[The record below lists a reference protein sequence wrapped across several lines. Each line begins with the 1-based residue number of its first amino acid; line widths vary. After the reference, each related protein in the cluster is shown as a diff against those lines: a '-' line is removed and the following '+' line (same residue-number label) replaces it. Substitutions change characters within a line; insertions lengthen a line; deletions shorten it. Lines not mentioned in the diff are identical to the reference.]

1 MTMDIQ
7 VYYGGQHAISGL
19 TKLINENISNENQA
33 VYEEVKLGTSL
44 LLLGLLPNEEQW
56 LRTLDKRLVC
66 IAPGIMSLLGAG
78 ITVYLSPDCDTSYI
92 TKGFFDGAKDGLIYY
107 SASSCIMNKI
117 TTVAIETIFK

>member
-1 MTMDIQ
+1 MDIQ

-56 LRTLDKRLVC
+56 LRTLDKRVVC
-66 IAPGIMSLLGAG
+66 IVPGIMSLLGAG
-78 ITVYLSPDCDTSYI
+78 ITVYLSPDVI
-92 TKGFFDGAKDGLIYY
+92 LHILQKVF
-107 SASSCIMNKI
+107 
-117 TTVAIETIFK
+117 